1 MGVTQ
6 PSQGRKHREARYW
19 GTVTLLQ
26 LRDSHQNILLFQE
39 ERPAMPSG
47 AVPQAAHQASLVSHW
62 SPHSIHRA
70 SSSTNLHPPRVPYP
84 EGGRKHPP
92 KPTATSCP
100 MQPLSPGRQIWGPL
114 PGVPII
120 SRSQHWS
127 VDRAARHPTPL
138 HSPGTVRSPVSCP
151 PLDFRNLPSLAIY
164 SLSKS
169 GALDWTRWG
178 RAGGPRQGQEVLSP
192 AGEGPRSPLHLW
204 IMGTRTPPTTGLSWL
219 YYGFIST
226 PALPSLD

>member
-1 MGVTQ
+1 MCHTGVPTTYT
-6 PSQGRKHREARYW
+6 R
-19 GTVTLLQ
+19 
-26 LRDSHQNILLFQE
+26 
-39 ERPAMPSG
+39 
-47 AVPQAAHQASLVSHW
+47 
-62 SPHSIHRA
+62 
-70 SSSTNLHPPRVPYP
+70 LHLAQTCTCLGVPYP
-84 EGGRKHPP
+84 EGGRKHLP
-92 KPTATSCP
+92 KPTAPSCP

-114 PGVPII
+114 PGVLII

-127 VDRAARHPTPL
+127 VDRAARHPPHTHT

-178 RAGGPRQGQEVLSP
+178 RAGGPRQGQEVLSL

-204 IMGTRTPPTTGLSWL
+204 IMGTRSPLVSP
-219 YYGFIST
+219 GFTISSSPHQPC
-226 PALPSLD
+226 PALAKQETQKLGGQVHQ